1 MDKLIIT
8 GQTRLSGSVTVS
20 GAKNAVVAMIPA
32 TLLVNGISRIENVPH
47 VSDVEKIINIIKN
60 LGAKVTWEDNLLEI
74 DASNISGYTA
84 NYDLVKKMR
93 GSYYLLGALLG
104 RFGKAQVALP
114 GGCDFGTRPI
124 DQHMKGFR
132 AMGARVDIHHGLV
145 DCESQGLTGAHIY
158 LDVVTV
164 GATINVMLA
173 ATRAAGVTII
183 ENAAKEPHVVDVANF
198 LNAMGAKIKGAGTDV
213 IRILGVDKLCGGT
226 YCPIPDQI
234 EAGTFMLAAAA
245 VGDDVLIKNVIPK
258 HMDSLTAKLLEIG
271 VEVMEYDD
279 SIRVKNTRRARCTN
293 VKTLPYPGFPT
304 DLQPQM
310 VVLLSMAEGISM
322 VTESVWDN
330 RFQYVDELK
339 RMGASI
345 RVEGRT
351 AVIEGIPSLSGSPVK
366 ATDLRAGAGLVIAAL
381 AAEGT
386 TEISDVYHIDRG
398 YEFIEDKLKGLGAK
412 IERVHVSGDNI

>member
-1 MDKLIIT
+1 M
-8 GQTRLSGSVTVS
+8 
-20 GAKNAVVAMIPA
+20 
-32 TLLVNGISRIENVPH
+32 
-47 VSDVEKIINIIKN
+47 
-60 LGAKVTWEDNLLEI
+60 
-74 DASNISGYTA
+74 
-84 NYDLVKKMR
+84 
-93 GSYYLLGALLG
+93 
-104 RFGKAQVALP
+104 
-114 GGCDFGTRPI
+114 
-124 DQHMKGFR
+124 
-132 AMGARVDIHHGLV
+132 DIHHGLV

-213 IRILGVDKLCGGT
+213 IRILGVDKLYGGT

-271 VEVMEYDD
+271 VEVIEYDD